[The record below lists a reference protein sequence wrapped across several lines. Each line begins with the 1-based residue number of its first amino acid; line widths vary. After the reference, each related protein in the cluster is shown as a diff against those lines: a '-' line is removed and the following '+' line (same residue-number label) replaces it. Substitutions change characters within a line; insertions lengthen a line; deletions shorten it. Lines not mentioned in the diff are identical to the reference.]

1 MKLTSNTLGIL
12 AGGGGA
18 AAGVV
23 VGKMLS
29 KRSIDAAAKDKKDAP
44 KWATYLAE
52 QPWAGGVAGGVLAIG
67 GLYAAKKKDAILP
80 AFLAHAAVVA
90 PVALIAYLAKADL
103 PAADSS
109 ASSSAG
115 SAPAGTSAYRR
126 RAMGVAMASKL
137 GNRPSVTVF
146 GQSKLRLSG
155 TSNTPFQSTNMAS
168 AASVPVFGGSAF

>member
-1 MKLTSNTLGIL
+1 MKMTSNTLGIL

-52 QPWAGGVAGGVLAIG
+52 QPWAGGVAGGVIAIG

-103 PAADSS
+103 PEAAA
-109 ASSSAG
+109 ASESKPLEG
-115 SAPAGTSAYRR
+115 VR
-126 RAMGVAMASKL
+126 RARGMGVAMASKL

-155 TSNTPFQSTNMAS
+155 TSNTPYQSTNMAS
-168 AASVPVFGGSAF
+168 AAAVPVFGGSSF

>member
-1 MKLTSNTLGIL
+1 MKMTSNTLGIL

-23 VGKMLS
+23 VGKILS

-90 PVALIAYLAKADL
+90 PVALIAYLAKADM
-103 PAADSS
+103 PAAPESKPLEGYS
-109 ASSSAG
+109 
-115 SAPAGTSAYRR
+115 R

>member
-1 MKLTSNTLGIL
+1 MKMTSNTLGIL

-23 VGKMLS
+23 VAKMLS
-29 KRSIDAAAKDKKDAP
+29 KKSIEAAAKDKKDAP

-52 QPWAGGVAGGVLAIG
+52 QPWAGGVAGGVIAIG

-103 PAADSS
+103 PPKSS
-109 ASSSAG
+109 APST
-115 SAPAGTSAYRR
+115 AGTSGLRAARR
-126 RAMGVAMASKL
+126 GMGVAMASKL

-146 GQSKLRLSG
+146 GQNKLRLSG
-155 TSNTPFQSTNMAS
+155 TSNTPYQSTNMAS
-168 AASVPVFGGSAF
+168 ASSVPVFGGSSF